1 MAVSKTLVVAQTG
14 GPTAVI
20 NSTLAGIIDEARLWP
35 EIEEVIGCING
46 FNGLFNHGLV
56 RLSGLT
62 SGQLNNLRNT
72 PGIFLGSSRIL
83 LTPEHLNQIVSL
95 LAGLQTGYFLLIG
108 GNGTMFAADSIAEKA
123 GESGLNM
130 QVLGVPKTVDNDIM
144 GMDHTPGY
152 GSAARYVAQAT
163 LDVGLDL
170 WSMRTFEQ
178 VRIIEVMGRNVG
190 WLAAAA
196 SLAKG
201 VGNGAPHLT
210 YLPEAPFDENEF
222 IEDVDRIVRQLGYA
236 VVVVGEGIKDRH
248 NNSIG
253 NMPFADVE
261 FGSQV
266 FGGAAAYL
274 ADKVSRV
281 LKIRARA
288 QDLGM
293 VQRCFS
299 PVRSEVDEQEAYLTG
314 RAAVKAAV
322 AGLGGNMVGIS
333 GIAAPADGEFF
344 TVPLSEVGG
353 KERKVP
359 AEFYDQQAR
368 QVTKEFIEWLR
379 PLLGQWKPEYL
390 LLDKLDL
397 VFNLKSG
404 LSQGG
409 EFLISRSGL

>member
-1 MAVSKTLVVAQTG
+1 MAVSKTLVIAQTG

-20 NSTLAGIIDEARLWP
+20 NSTLAGIIDEARCWP
-35 EIEEVIGCING
+35 EIEEVIGCENG
-46 FNGLFNHGLV
+46 FHGLFSRRLV

-62 SGQLNNLRNT
+62 SGQLNSLRNT

-83 LTPEHLNQIVSL
+83 LTPDHFNQILSR
-95 LAGLQTGYFLLIG
+95 LAELRTGYFLQIG
-108 GNGTMFAADSIAEKA
+108 GNGTMFAAGSIAGKA
-123 GESGLNM
+123 REAGLKM
-130 QVLGVPKTVDNDIM
+130 QIIGVPKTVDNDIV
-144 GMDHTPGY
+144 GMDHTPGF
-152 GSAARYVAQAT
+152 GSAARYVVQAM

-196 SLAKG
+196 GLAKG
-201 VGNGAPHLT
+201 DGNGAPHLI
-210 YLPEAPFDENEF
+210 YLPEVPFDENEF
-222 IEDVDRIVRQLGYA
+222 IEDVDKVVQQLGYA
-236 VVVVGEGIKDRH
+236 AVVVGEGIRDKH

-274 ADKVSRV
+274 ANKVSRA

-322 AGLGGNMVGIS
+322 AGLGGNMVSIS
-333 GIAAPADGEFF
+333 GITTPADPEFF
-344 TVPLSEVGG
+344 TLPLSEVGG
-353 KERKVP
+353 KEKKVP
-359 AEFYDQQAR
+359 GEFYDQR
-368 QVTKEFIEWLR
+368 IKQVTKEFTAWLK
-379 PLLGQWKPEYL
+379 PLIGPWNPDYL
-390 LLDKLDL
+390 RLE
-397 VFNLKSG
+397 NLSG
-404 LSQGG
+404 YVPLANHVT
-409 EFLISRSGL
+409 EAYV